1 MMVFE
6 LRKLTQKN
14 AKLFKYK
21 RKLNLN
27 KNEKKRRI
35 RGDYRSNSEKS

>member
-1 MMVFE
+1 MVVFE

-27 KNEKKRRI
+27 GNEKKRRS
-35 RGDYRSNSEKS
+35 RDDDCGNCKKN